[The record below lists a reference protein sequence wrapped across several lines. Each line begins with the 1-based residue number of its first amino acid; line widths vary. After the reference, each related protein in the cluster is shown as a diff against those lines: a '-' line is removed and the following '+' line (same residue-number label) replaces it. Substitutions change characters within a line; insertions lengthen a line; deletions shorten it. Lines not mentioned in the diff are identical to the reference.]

1 MNYQEARHWFD
12 LLFQNRIDEDEARL
26 VLIEMHKRGESEE
39 ELAAAASVMLEHS
52 IKVPLEKVLRDR
64 VIDVVGTGG
73 DKSGSFNISSTVAL
87 VLASLDCVV
96 AKHGNRAITSNS
108 GSADMLE
115 ALGINLNL
123 DNLHQATMLEECG
136 FTFMFAINHH
146 PAMRHIMPIRRSIS
160 HGTIFNILGPL
171 TNPAGATKYLLGV
184 YPQSFLTPIAKAL
197 SLLKSPSSLVV
208 SSRDGMDEL
217 SISGVSDGIRVLGE
231 EMETLEIDP
240 EALGL
245 KRYPFEAI
253 KGGDAVQNAAIT
265 RAIFE
270 GEEQGGK
277 KEIILL
283 NTAAALWV
291 EGSARDLKEGV
302 AMAKMAIESGR
313 AKEKLAHIIHVSN
326 SL

>member
-1 MNYQEARHWFD
+1 
-12 LLFQNRIDEDEARL
+12 
-26 VLIEMHKRGESEE
+26 V
-39 ELAAAASVMLEHS
+39 
-52 IKVPLEKVLRDR
+52 
-64 VIDVVGTGG
+64 
-73 DKSGSFNISSTVAL
+73 
-87 VLASLDCVV
+87 
-96 AKHGNRAITSNS
+96 
-108 GSADMLE
+108 
-115 ALGINLNL
+115 
-123 DNLHQATMLEECG
+123 MLEECG

-146 PAMRHIMPIRRSIS
+146 PAMRHIMPIRRSID

-217 SISGVSDGIRVLGE
+217 SISGVSDGVRVLGGNIE
-231 EMETLEIDP
+231 SLEIDP

-253 KGGDAVQNAAIT
+253 KGGDATQNAAIT

-313 AKEKLAHIIHVSN
+313 AKEKLAQIISVSN

>member
-39 ELAAAASVMLEHS
+39 ELAAAASVMREHS

-146 PAMRHIMPIRRSIS
+146 PAMRHIMPIRRSIP

-184 YPQSFLTPIAKAL
+184 YPQSFLNPIAKAL

-217 SISGVSDGIRVLGE
+217 SISGVSDGVRVLGE

>member
-26 VLIEMHKRGESEE
+26 VLIDMHNRGESEE
-39 ELAAAASVMLEHS
+39 ELAAAASVMREHS

-123 DNLHQATMLEECG
+123 DNTHQAVMLEECG

-146 PAMRHIMPIRRSIS
+146 PAMRHIMPIRRSID

-171 TNPAGATKYLLGV
+171 TNPTGATKYLLGV

-217 SISGVSDGIRVLGE
+217 SISGVSDGVRVLGGNIE
-231 EMETLEIDP
+231 SLEIDP

-253 KGGDAVQNAAIT
+253 KGGDATQNAAIT

-313 AKEKLAHIIHVSN
+313 AKEKLAQIISVSN

>member
-39 ELAAAASVMLEHS
+39 ELAAAASVMREHS

-146 PAMRHIMPIRRSIS
+146 PAMRHIMPIRRSIP

-184 YPQSFLTPIAKAL
+184 YPQSFLSPIAKAL

>member
-39 ELAAAASVMLEHS
+39 ELAAAASVMREHS

-184 YPQSFLTPIAKAL
+184 YPQSFLSPIAKAL

>member
-39 ELAAAASVMLEHS
+39 ELAAAASVMREHS

-146 PAMRHIMPIRRSIS
+146 PAMRHIMPIRRSIP

-184 YPQSFLTPIAKAL
+184 YPQSFLNPIAKAL

>member
-39 ELAAAASVMLEHS
+39 ELAAAASVMREHS

-146 PAMRHIMPIRRSIS
+146 PAMRHIMPIRRSIP

-184 YPQSFLTPIAKAL
+184 YPQSFLSPIAKAL

-313 AKEKLAHIIHVSN
+313 AKEKLAHIAHVSN